1 MRVLI
6 TNISPLRD
14 AALYEEL
21 LRYVPA
27 ERQEK
32 IARCGKQEDR
42 RRSLGAGLLLEY
54 GLRSLGCSL
63 LPLVPGT
70 ETVHLVRGAYGK
82 PELSGGTG
90 VHFNLSH
97 AGDYAAAVFDDGAVG
112 IDVERARR
120 VNVNVM
126 QRQFTAAENAY
137 LRSKPDAFLRLWTR
151 KESYCKAVGEGL
163 HLPLSSFDVL
173 EDQVAGRTAPAA
185 EAAEAEMAV
194 READAG
200 QFYLYTE
207 VPVKGYVL
215 SVCAGHPITGCP
227 VENVDLRKLFDGIS

>member
-70 ETVHLVRGAYGK
+70 ETVHLVRGAHGK

-97 AGDYAAAVFDDGAVG
+97 AGDYAAAVFDDGAG
-112 IDVERARR
+112 WHRRGTGAARECECY
-120 VNVNVM
+120 
-126 QRQFTAAENAY
+126 A
-137 LRSKPDAFLRLWTR
+137 
-151 KESYCKAVGEGL
+151 KAVYGSGECVSAEQTGCVFKTL
-163 HLPLSSFDVL
+163 DAQGKLLQSGR
-173 EDQVAGRTAPAA
+173 GRTAPAA
-185 EAAEAEMAV
+185 
-194 READAG
+194 
-200 QFYLYTE
+200 F
-207 VPVKGYVL
+207 
-215 SVCAGHPITGCP
+215 
-227 VENVDLRKLFDGIS
+227 FF

>member
-70 ETVHLVRGAYGK
+70 ETVHLVRGAHGK

-120 VNVNVM
+120 VNVNLCKGSLR
-126 QRQFTAAENAY
+126 QRRMRICGAN
-137 LRSKPDAFLRLWTR
+137 RPFLRLWTR
-151 KESYCKAVGEGL
+151 RSYFQKPVGKDCTCRFL
-163 HLPLSSFDVL
+163 L
-173 EDQVAGRTAPAA
+173 
-185 EAAEAEMAV
+185 
-194 READAG
+194 
-200 QFYLYTE
+200 
-207 VPVKGYVL
+207 
-215 SVCAGHPITGCP
+215 
-227 VENVDLRKLFDGIS
+227 

>member
-97 AGDYAAAVFDDGAVG
+97 AGDYAAAVLDDGAVG